1 MFHQLF
7 LHATSLHAA
16 RDWTS
21 PSSLPLS
28 LSPSPSPS
36 SPLPLLLP
44 LSLSLS
50 LSPSPSSPLP
60 LPLSLSLSLSLSPST
75 SPPLP
80 LPLPLPLYFSPS
92 PSPPPPLPL
101 PLSLSPSPSPPLP
114 LPLPLPLSYL
124 RSRFRILTSKMLWD
138 KTRPRAVSQ
147 KKRVGQWHVML
158 SHPDFQIGAK
168 FISTNSSSN
177 INRIDLFIGP
187 ANEDWNTEGFYWSFI
202 HIIIYDNITPVFFA
216 FYTSLA
222 ALLRLAFDF
231 MRRSFP
237 QVHLVWLK
245 NTLSHPYFFHSLMSG
260 YRPGETNGKKGY
272 T

>member
-28 LSPSPSPS
+28 LSPSPS

-44 LSLSLS
+44 LSLSFFPLY
-50 LSPSPSSPLP
+50 LSPSPS
-60 LPLSLSLSLSLSPST
+60 
-75 SPPLP
+75 
-80 LPLPLPLYFSPS
+80 PS
-92 PSPPPPLPL
+92 PSPPLPL

-124 RSRFRILTSKMLWD
+124 RSRFRILTSKILWD

-168 FISTNSSSN
+168 FISTNSSTN
-177 INRIDLFIGP
+177 INRIDMFIGP
-187 ANEDWNTEGFYWSFI
+187 ANED
-202 HIIIYDNITPVFFA
+202 
-216 FYTSLA
+216 
-222 ALLRLAFDF
+222 
-231 MRRSFP
+231 
-237 QVHLVWLK
+237 
-245 NTLSHPYFFHSLMSG
+245 
-260 YRPGETNGKKGY
+260 
-272 T
+272 